1 MNFAGLSVYN
11 QPMLKYPE
19 GQKANVDAALKALG
33 IDNFLLGIQDAAF
46 PALPEEDIGRGSPYS
61 DGAAAFLEFVRSLGF
76 NGIQLGPQ
84 GITSR
89 TNSSPYDGTL
99 FSRNPLSLA
108 PLRLRRFSPDLLPQ
122 EELADLVKQIHADTD
137 RVERKTAAKSIRT
150 ITDTVCRRFRLIGQN
165 RQKGR
170 DQTHLR
176 DSYAD
181 FRRQNRSW
189 LERDG
194 LYEVLKEHYGRNNWK
209 KWTGNSQARLDRT
222 LFAALPEGGVPAQKR
237 IKKLLVLHG
246 DAIEDYCFIQYLLA
260 MQHGELRSH
269 CGRLGLKLYGDCQI
283 GLSSRDAWYAQ
294 GFLLDGYL
302 MGAPP
307 SRTNP
312 EGQPWNY
319 PVFDPRRYYVDTSD
333 GARQP
338 GAVIGFLRERVA
350 KLFTEFDGLRIDHP
364 HGLVC
369 PWVYRAGERDR
380 GHAVRRGARLFAS
393 PDLDDHPDLAEF
405 AIVGPQQINRQAE
418 RHADNWITDL
428 DSEQIHRYAALFE
441 VIIEEARQRL
451 DQAEIACEIL
461 STQPFPIRQVMKLHG
476 LGRFRVTQKADLENP
491 DDVYR
496 SENAAP
502 RDWLMLGNHDTPSIW
517 QLAGKWLVSGA
528 AQKQAN
534 YLAERLAIPAEERPA
549 WIRTLLTDPGAL
561 AQAKFADLFVGP
573 GRNIMVFFTD
583 LLGIEE
589 AYNRPGTV
597 NAENW
602 SLRIDPDY
610 RRIYTARLGKERAL
624 NIPKA
629 LATALRARGAAC
641 RDQHRHLIAEL
652 ENYSPSRESNP
663 S

>member
-1 MNFAGLSVYN
+1 MR
-11 QPMLKYPE
+11 KYLE
-19 GQKANVDAALKALG
+19 GQQANIDAALKALG

-108 PLRLRRFSPDLLPQ
+108 PLRLRRFCPDLLPQ
-122 EELADLVKQIHADTD
+122 EKLANLINRIHADPG
-137 RVERKTAAKSIRT
+137 RVERKTAAHSIQT
-150 ITDTVCRRFRLIGQN
+150 ITGTVCRRFRLIGQKRRARN
-165 RQKGR
+165 
-170 DQTHLR
+170 HLM
-176 DSYAD
+176 DSYAA
-181 FRRQNRSW
+181 FRRHNRAW

-194 LYEVLKEHYGRNNWK
+194 LYQALKEHYGRNNWK
-209 KWTGNSQARLDRT
+209 KWTGNSRARLDRT
-222 LFAALPEGGVPAQKR
+222 LFAAPPKGGVPAQKR
-237 IKKLLVLHG
+237 IRELFILHG

-260 MQHGELRSH
+260 VQHGQLRSH
-269 CGRLGLKLYGDCQI
+269 CGWLGLELYGDCQI

-319 PVFDPRRYYVDTSD
+319 PVFDPRRYYIDTSD
-333 GARQP
+333 GTRQP
-338 GAVIGFLRERVA
+338 GPVIRFLRERVA

-369 PWVYRAGERDR
+369 PWVYRAAERDR
-380 GHAVRRGARLFAS
+380 GRAVRTGARLFAS
-393 PDLDDHPDLAEF
+393 PDLDDHPALAEF
-405 AIVGPQQINRQAE
+405 AIVRPEQINRQSE
-418 RHADNWITDL
+418 RYVDNWVTDL
-428 DSEQIHRYAALFE
+428 DPEQVHRYAALFE
-441 VIIEEARQRL
+441 VIIEEARQRPNP
-451 DQAEIACEIL
+451 AEIACEIL
-461 STQPFPIRQVMKLHG
+461 STQPYPIRQVMKLYG
-476 LGRFRVTQKADLENP
+476 LGRFRVTQKADLANP

-517 QLAGKWLVSGA
+517 QLAGKMLESRDA
-528 AQKQAN
+528 RKQAD

-549 WIRTLLTDPGAL
+549 WIRALLTDSGAL

-589 AYNRPGTV
+589 VYNRPGTV

-610 RRIYTARLGKERAL
+610 RRIYTARLEKNRAL

-629 LATALRARGAAC
+629 LAMALRARGPAC
-641 RDQHRHLIAEL
+641 RDRHRHLIAEL
-652 ENYSPSRESNP
+652 ENNSSSR
-663 S
+663 